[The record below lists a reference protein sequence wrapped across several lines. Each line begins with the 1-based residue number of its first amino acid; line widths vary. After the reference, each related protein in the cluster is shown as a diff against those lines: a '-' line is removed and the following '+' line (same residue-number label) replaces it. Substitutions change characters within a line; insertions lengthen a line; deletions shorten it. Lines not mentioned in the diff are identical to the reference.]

1 MMTAPIVTS
10 PQNNLK
16 QRRIGLTGGI
26 ATGKTTVSE
35 YLAQQYRLPVLDA
48 DHYARQVVE
57 PGSPVLASLVQRY
70 GAEILRQDGTL
81 DRPQL
86 GQIIFQDVEERR
98 WLEAQIH
105 PLVQQCFE
113 QTLTE
118 LREEPI
124 VVLAI
129 PLLFETGYH
138 LTPLVT
144 ETWVVSCTLQQQ
156 CDRLMQR
163 NSLTLREAQSRIEAQ
178 YPLPDKCALAD
189 WVLDNSSSVTELHQ
203 QIDRALGDLPL

>member
-1 MMTAPIVTS
+1 MTAASVTS

-35 YLAQQYRLPVLDA
+35 YLAQQYRLPILDA

-57 PGSPVLASLVQRY
+57 PGSPVLVSIVQRY
-70 GAEILRQDGTL
+70 GHGMLRQDGTL

-113 QTLTE
+113 QTLRE
-118 LREEPI
+118 LAEEPI

-163 NSLTLREAQSRIEAQ
+163 NSLTLQDAQTRIEAQ
-178 YPLPDKCALAD
+178 YPLSDKCALAD
-189 WVLDNSSSVTELHQ
+189 WVLDNSSSVAKLHR
-203 QIDRALGDLPL
+203 QIDRALGNWAL